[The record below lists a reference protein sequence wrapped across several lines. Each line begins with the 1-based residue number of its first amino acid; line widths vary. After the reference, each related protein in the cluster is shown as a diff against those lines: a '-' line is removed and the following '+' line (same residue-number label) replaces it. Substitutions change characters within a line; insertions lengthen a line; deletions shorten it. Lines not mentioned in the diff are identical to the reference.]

1 MLEVEC
7 ECNIYPSE
15 DLNKVIKA
23 IKNVIDVP
31 EVVHGDGIVRA
42 KAIVGMDSLSNMKR
56 QIRSRQVMDTFRR
69 IMLENESKDG
79 YSTWLYLNKQAAY
92 AGSIVVC
99 EDADESPLGPIRLV
113 IKGRG
118 MKVRK
123 VIDWLTRC

>member
-7 ECNIYPSE
+7 ECNVYPSE

-23 IKNVIDVP
+23 IKNVIDVA
-31 EVVHGDGIVRA
+31 EFVHEDGVVRA
-42 KAIVGMDSLSNMKR
+42 KAIINMDALSSMKR
-56 QIRSRQVMDTFRR
+56 QIQSRQVMNTFRR
-69 IMLENESKDG
+69 IMLENESNDG

-99 EDADESPLGPIRLV
+99 EDKDESPLGPIRVV
-113 IKGRG
+113 IKSRG

-123 VIDWLTRC
+123 VIDWLTSY